1 MTRGAEPGSPAPSV
15 SRETR
20 VGSDAETTAASTD
33 AIDESLKTRTMD
45 EAPVG
50 ITIADATEPD
60 MPLVYV
66 NAAFERITGYSPAY
80 AVGRN
85 CRFLQGEAT
94 RKEPIAEMRA
104 AIEAGEATSVELRN
118 YRRDGSLFWNEVTIA
133 PLRNA
138 AGDITHYVGFQ
149 HEVTRRKQAE
159 RAATERAAR
168 IERERSAQERLLQR
182 LDGVVADVTEV
193 VTRAESRNELERAV
207 VGSIEGTY
215 AGAWIGT
222 YDPADEVIVPTEA
235 AVTLDRSVETREFRV
250 DARSGDGDGAVAE
263 SESGAGQGDRR
274 VDGSNGEHDDGTG
287 AAVAGAIADRYVRI
301 EPTSG
306 GDDGE
311 LTAVAAV
318 PLHYG
323 DATYGAIGVYT
334 RADNGFDSHERAVLT
349 ALGRTVATGVNAI
362 ESQRTLQGEGV
373 VELRFEIG
381 DHPLVGLASALGC
394 RLTYAGG
401 LGDRRHPSMLFEVT
415 GASPPPAPET
425 VRDAAGDDIDIHGV
439 MDSESE
445 GAVVELS
452 VVDSVFRSLLTDHG
466 GELLDLSATEHL
478 LRVTVELGQENL
490 AQSLA
495 DAVDAAFE
503 RVELASYRRR
513 QHRAQTRRGFVA
525 DLKSELTD
533 RQYAALVRAYTAGYF
548 EWPHDTSGDEIAETM
563 GIGRSTFHQ
572 HLRAAERK
580 LAGAIV
586 DS

>member
-1 MTRGAEPGSPAPSV
+1 MTRRADPGAQVGSRTSDH
-15 SRETR
+15 TR
-20 VGSDAETTAASTD
+20 VESDSETTAASTD

-66 NAAFERITGYSPAY
+66 NAAFERITGYSPEY

-85 CRFLQGEAT
+85 CRFLQGDAT
-94 RKEPIAEMRA
+94 REEPVAEMRA
-104 AIEAGEATSVELRN
+104 AIDAGEATSVELQN
-118 YRRDGSLFWNEVTIA
+118 YRQDGELFWNEVTIA

-138 AGDITHYVGFQ
+138 AGEITHYVGFQ
-149 HEVTRRKQAE
+149 REITRRKQAE

-182 LDGVVADVTEV
+182 LDGVIADVAEA
-193 VTRAESRNELERAV
+193 VTRAESRTDLERTV
-207 VGSIEGTY
+207 VERIEETY

-222 YDPADEVIVPTEA
+222 YDPSEEVVVPTET
-235 AVTLDRSVETREFRV
+235 AVAPGHPIGDRQFHM
-250 DARSGDGDGAVAE
+250 DGRSGDDTTA
-263 SESGAGQGDRR
+263 SESGTESRDRNADR
-274 VDGSNGEHDDGTG
+274 SEPEPGNGTG
-287 AAVAGAIADRYVRI
+287 AAVAGAITDQYVRI
-301 EPTSG
+301 EPIDG
-306 GDDGE
+306 GGDGE

-323 DATYGAIGVYT
+323 NAVYGTIGVYT
-334 RADNGFDSHERAVLT
+334 RADDGFDSHERAVLT
-349 ALGRTVATGVNAI
+349 ALGRTVATGINAL

-381 DHPLVGLASALGC
+381 DHPLVGLASALEC
-394 RLTYAGG
+394 RLSYAGG

-415 GASPPPAPET
+415 EAARSLDPEA
-425 VRDAAGDDIDIHGV
+425 VRDAAGGDTDIHGV
-439 MDSESE
+439 MDSEADGS
-445 GAVVELS
+445 VVELS
-452 VVDSVFRSLLTDHG
+452 VVDSTFRSLLADHG
-466 GELLDLSATEHL
+466 GELLDLTVTQHL
-478 LRVTVELGQENL
+478 LRVTVELGQETL

-495 DAVDAAFE
+495 DAVDEAFE
-503 RVELASYRRR
+503 RSELASYRRR
-513 QHRAQTRRGFVA
+513 QHRTETQRGFVA

-533 RQYAALVRAYTAGYF
+533 RQHAALVRAYTAGYF

>member
-1 MTRGAEPGSPAPSV
+1 MTRRAEPG
-15 SRETR
+15 TQ
-20 VGSDAETTAASTD
+20 VGSRASDDTRIEVDSEATAASTD

-66 NAAFERITGYSPAY
+66 NAAFERITGYPPEY

-85 CRFLQGEAT
+85 CRFLQGDAT
-94 RKEPIAEMRA
+94 REEPIAEMRA
-104 AIEAGEATSVELRN
+104 AIEAGEATSVEIRN
-118 YRRDGSLFWNEVTIA
+118 YRRNGELFWNEVTIA
-133 PLRNA
+133 PLRDA
-138 AGDITHYVGFQ
+138 GGDITHYVGFQ
-149 HEVTRRKQAE
+149 REITRRKQAE

-182 LDGVVADVTEV
+182 LDGVVAEVTEA
-193 VTRAESRNELERAV
+193 VTRAESRSDLERV
-207 VGSIEGTY
+207 VVESIEETY

-222 YDPADEVIVPTEA
+222 YDPAESVIVPTEA
-235 AVTLDRSVETREFRV
+235 AATLDQSIEDRRFRV
-250 DARSGDGDGAVAE
+250 DDDAGDGTVEDEGDIE
-263 SESGAGQGDRR
+263 GRDRR
-274 VDGSNGEHDDGTG
+274 ADRDDVEHSDGTE

-301 EPTSG
+301 EPTADG
-306 GDDGE
+306 GDSE
-311 LTAVAAV
+311 LTAAAAV

-323 DATYGAIGVYT
+323 NAVYGAIGVYT
-334 RADNGFDSHERAVLT
+334 RADDGFDSHERAVLT
-349 ALGRTVATGVNAI
+349 ALGRTVATGINAI

-394 RLTYAGG
+394 RLAYGGG
-401 LGDRRHPSMLFEVT
+401 LGDRRYPSMLFEMT
-415 GASPPPAPET
+415 KGAQSLDPEA
-425 VRDAAGDDIDIHGV
+425 VREAAGEEIDIHGV
-439 MDSESE
+439 MDSEGE
-445 GAVVELS
+445 GSVVELS
-452 VVDSVFRSLLTDHG
+452 VVDSTFRSLLTDHG
-466 GELLDLSATEHL
+466 GELLDLSVTEHL

-503 RVELASYRRR
+503 RSELASYRRR
-513 QHRAQTRRGFVA
+513 QHRAETKRGFVA

-548 EWPHDTSGDEIAETM
+548 EWPHDTSGDEVAETM
-563 GIGRSTFHQ
+563 GISRSTFHQ

-580 LAGAIV
+580 LAGALV

>member
-1 MTRGAEPGSPAPSV
+1 MTRGAEPGSSAGPRV
-15 SRETR
+15 STDAR

-33 AIDESLKTRTMD
+33 GIDESLKTRTMD

-50 ITIADATEPD
+50 ITIADATESD

-66 NAAFERITGYSPAY
+66 NAAFERITGYSPEY

-94 RKEPIAEMRA
+94 REEPIAEMRA
-104 AIEAGEATSVELRN
+104 AIEAGGAATVELRN
-118 YRRDGSLFWNEVTIA
+118 YRRDGSIFWNEVTIA

-168 IERERSAQERLLQR
+168 IERERGTQERLLQR

-193 VTRAESRNELERAV
+193 VTRAESRSELERAV
-207 VGSIEGTY
+207 VESIEGTY

-222 YDPADEVIVPTEA
+222 YDPADGVIVPTEA
-235 AVTLDRSVETREFRV
+235 AVTPGRTIETREFRV
-250 DARSGDGDGAVAE
+250 DGRSGDAAVVE
-263 SESGAGQGDRR
+263 SERGTGERDRR
-274 VDGSNGEHDDGTG
+274 VDGSTGGHDDGTG

-306 GDDGE
+306 GDDE
-311 LTAVAAV
+311 PTAVAAV

-349 ALGRTVATGVNAI
+349 ALGRTVATGINAL

-415 GASPPPAPET
+415 AASPPPDPEM
-425 VRDAAGDDIDIHGV
+425 VRDAAGDNIDIHGV

-452 VVDSVFRSLLTDHG
+452 VVDSVLRSLLTDHG
-466 GELLDLSATEHL
+466 GELLDLSVTEHL

-495 DAVDAAFE
+495 DAVGAAFE